1 MAEEVRGGLT
11 AVTRGFS
18 ELPGWRQAGLI
29 IGVALAVALVIGLA
43 LWSQKPTY
51 GKLYGGLPD
60 KDAGLVI
67 EALQQMQIP
76 YEIEQMSGDIQIATE
91 RVHEVRMALAAQGLP
106 KGGGVGFELLEKEQ
120 GFGTSEFIQLARH
133 QRAIEGELAR
143 TIETIESVQRA
154 RVHLAIPKRSVF
166 IRDRQDPTASVMVQL
181 LPGRALEQG
190 QVRAIVHMVA
200 SSVPSMVA
208 TNVKVVDQEG
218 RLLTAEEPSAEIEV
232 TGKQYDYTRKIERD
246 LVKRIEDILM
256 PVVGA
261 GAMRAQ
267 VSAELDFTVTE
278 QTRESYNPD
287 LAAVRS
293 EQRVEE
299 RRGAGAGIGGVPGA
313 LTNQPPGGG
322 VAPEV
327 ADQLGTADGGEGGK
341 GSSSS
346 QLVRNYEVDRTA
358 SHTRLATGTI
368 QRLSVAVVVD
378 DRRGIDEEGN
388 PVRTPL
394 NDEEIERISSL
405 VREAIGFNAQRGDS
419 VNVINAAFV
428 DDGVEEVVE
437 PVPIW
442 REQWFWELAKQLL
455 GGLAILFVI
464 FGVLRPILNSLAQRG
479 AESSALAASV
489 GETDMALE
497 DERVSLTTDQPAA
510 LTGPS
515 NSELQLEA
523 VKGIVAQDPKIVA
536 QTLKIWLSEDG

>member
-299 RRGAGAGIGGVPGA
+299 RRGAGAGIGGVQSVIPGWR
-313 LTNQPPGGG
+313 P
-322 VAPEV
+322 APSSDSPWPWWSTIAAASMRRATRCV
-327 ADQLGTADGGEGGK
+327 PHSMMRRSN
-341 GSSSS
+341 GSRHWCARRSVS
-346 QLVRNYEVDRTA
+346 TP
-358 SHTRLATGTI
+358 
-368 QRLSVAVVVD
+368 SVA
-378 DRRGIDEEGN
+378 
-388 PVRTPL
+388 T
-394 NDEEIERISSL
+394 
-405 VREAIGFNAQRGDS
+405 
-419 VNVINAAFV
+419 
-428 DDGVEEVVE
+428 
-437 PVPIW
+437 
-442 REQWFWELAKQLL
+442 
-455 GGLAILFVI
+455 
-464 FGVLRPILNSLAQRG
+464 
-479 AESSALAASV
+479 
-489 GETDMALE
+489 
-497 DERVSLTTDQPAA
+497 VST
-510 LTGPS
+510 
-515 NSELQLEA
+515 
-523 VKGIVAQDPKIVA
+523 
-536 QTLKIWLSEDG
+536 

>member
-346 QLVRNYEVDRTA
+346 QLVRNYEVDRTV

-428 DDGVEEVVE
+428 DDGVDEVVE